1 MHEFFAAVRSA
12 RAAEPDRELGSS
24 PGVKFAIQKEKR
36 SGL

>member
-12 RAAEPDRELGSS
+12 GTAKPGRELGGS

-36 SGL
+36 SEL